1 MDKKKKKKK
10 RNSRPE
16 HVAALEI
23 GPTEEEKNRK
33 KRKNEFVVK
42 SLESE
47 EGFYGYERQEEH
59 IARFL
64 KIFR

>member
-33 KRKNEFVVK
+33 R
-42 SLESE
+42 
-47 EGFYGYERQEEH
+47 ERMN
-59 IARFL
+59 L
-64 KIFR
+64 L